1 MEEKIEKPAE
11 KEIDLGTVLN
21 VLKRNLILIIV
32 ITLLFGL
39 GSYLYS
45 KFVIVKQ
52 YSASA
57 TLIVNNK
64 SNDKTTYNTTELN
77 AAQDLAEVYAIIIKS
92 DTVLQQVIDNLHLN
106 MTYTQ
111 LNSCVSVSSVNKTQ
125 VFKVTMRYPNPEF
138 AKKVMDEIVKVAPP
152 IIADKVEAGS
162 VKVISEPRIDNN
174 GNPVSPNLKRNALI
188 GALIGLALVL
198 AFVFLKEIINNK
210 FKTEDDILNTLHVP
224 LIGIIPS
231 VDRKEFREN
240 E

>member
-1 MEEKIEKPAE
+1 
-11 KEIDLGTVLN
+11 
-21 VLKRNLILIIV
+21 
-32 ITLLFGL
+32 
-39 GSYLYS
+39 
-45 KFVIVKQ
+45 
-52 YSASA
+52 
-57 TLIVNNK
+57 
-64 SNDKTTYNTTELN
+64 
-77 AAQDLAEVYAIIIKS
+77 
-92 DTVLQQVIDNLHLN
+92 